1 MSALSNLAL
10 LAATPVPSPSASVAA
25 SSASALGA
33 SLPILDGLIV
43 IVLLIA
49 LYIGYQR
56 GIIQPLMT
64 YLFFFGALFLI
75 YRDRT
80 NYLNAIEHYLHASVV
95 LAIFLAL
102 IIAVVAGYA
111 GGVVGQALHRMP
123 VARGVDGL
131 LGIFL
136 NVGIAL
142 LVIYFLLEAMIVF
155 DRAFTPF
162 VNQAKMT
169 NAQVT
174 ALSKEIE
181 TNPLAAALV
190 DPKDLQTLKDETKKG
205 QTTTLSTVTQL
216 DNLSTFYEDFVR
228 PQLQHS
234 RLAPYIMRF
243 GQKVP
248 LIGHLGSAD
257 LPPNPDATPTPSP
270 APKPSPVK
278 K

>member
-1 MSALSNLAL
+1 VSALSHLAL
-10 LAATPVPSPSASVAA
+10 LAATPVPSPSPSAAAA
-25 SSASALGA
+25 SSSALGA
-33 SLPILDGLIV
+33 GLPILDGV
-43 IVLLIA
+43 IVVVLLVA
-49 LYIGYQR
+49 LFIGYQR

-64 YLFFFGALFLI
+64 YLFFFGALFLV

-80 NYLNAIEHYLHASVV
+80 DYLNAVQHYLHASVV

-123 VARGVDGL
+123 IASGIDGF

-142 LVIYFLLEAMIVF
+142 LVIYFVLEAMIVF

-162 VNQAKMT
+162 VNQARLT
-169 NAQVT
+169 NAQAT
-174 ALSKEIE
+174 ALSNELE
-181 TNPLAAALV
+181 SNPLSSALV
-190 DPKDLQTLKDETKKG
+190 DPKDLQKLKDETKKG
-205 QTTTLSTVTQL
+205 QTTSLSTVSQL
-216 DNLSTFYEDFVR
+216 DNLSTFYEDFIR
-228 PQLQHS
+228 PQLVGSH
-234 RLAPYIMRF
+234 LAPYIMRF

-248 LIGHLGSAD
+248 IIGHLGARD
-257 LPPNPDATPTPSP
+257 LPGQPAPTPT
-270 APKPSPVK
+270 PKPSPSPSPK